1 MADKKFS
8 DFGSVSNPSGGDQVV
23 GLSNGNNA
31 RMSISSMSLDNFA
44 GPLSIAKGGT
54 GGTSAG
60 VSLVGGL
67 LDESSQ
73 VIGDNLIIADN
84 GAGNSVLATGSA
96 VNIAPAGLQL
106 VIQGDT
112 GVGNTDN
119 GVDFRVP
126 YNTVRTND
134 DTSIYDTSTIGV
146 AKVLKSGRY
155 LVHARY
161 STYDLVQSNL
171 PTVDGTKF
179 LRITATVNGV
189 KTCVLNNLL
198 VATAL
203 NGEAVATGGGTMDLN
218 ANDELEITGFHTGAT
233 GGNGNQGFPVTNN
246 AQFNEPMLWLVKI
259 K

>member
-1 MADKKFS
+1 
-8 DFGSVSNPSGGDQVV
+8 
-23 GLSNGNNA
+23 
-31 RMSISSMSLDNFA
+31 MSISSNQDVLQD
-44 GPLSIAKGGT
+44 LSIAKGGT

-60 VSLVGGL
+60 VSLVGGF

-73 VIGDNLIIADN
+73 VIGDNLIIADAEQVIRISN
-84 GAGNSVLATGSA
+84 RKCSKYCPGS
-96 VNIAPAGLQL
+96 L

-218 ANDELEITGFHTGAT
+218 ANDELEITGYRC
-233 GGNGNQGFPVTNN
+233 NRRQ
-246 AQFNEPMLWLVKI
+246 W
-259 K
+259 